1 MTILKLRSLVTHL
14 MQHLTL
20 GQKATLSK
28 TFTEA
33 DIIAFAEASGDHNPV
48 HLDEAYAQT
57 TRFGKRIAHG
67 MLVAGLISAVL
78 GTQLPGPG
86 TIYLGQELSFK
97 APVYIDDTITVE
109 VEVAHVREGKPI
121 ASLTTTCYNQDG
133 KVVIEGKA
141 TVLSPVT

>member
-1 MTILKLRSLVTHL
+1 MPQFKP
-14 MQHLTL
+14 

-33 DIIAFAEASGDHNPV
+33 NVQAFAEASGDKNPV

-57 TRFGKRIAHG
+57 TRFGKRIVHG

-86 TIYLGQELSFK
+86 TIFLGQELSFK
-97 APVYIDDTITVE
+97 APVYIGDTVTAEI
-109 VEVAHVREGKPI
+109 EVAAVREGKSI
-121 ASLTTTCYNQDG
+121 ATLITNCYNQDG
-133 KVVIEGKA
+133 TLVIEGKA
-141 TVLSPVT
+141 TVLFP

>member
-1 MTILKLRSLVTHL
+1 MPQFKP
-14 MQHLTL
+14 

-33 DIIAFAEASGDHNPV
+33 NVQAFAEASGDKNPV

-57 TRFGKRIAHG
+57 TRFGKRIVHG

-86 TIYLGQELSFK
+86 TIFLGQELSFK
-97 APVYIDDTITVE
+97 APVYIGDTVTAEI
-109 VEVAHVREGKPI
+109 EVATVRDGKPI
-121 ASLTTTCYNQDG
+121 VTLKTNCYNQDG
-133 KVVIEGKA
+133 TLVIEGKA
-141 TVLSPVT
+141 IVMYPL

>member
-1 MTILKLRSLVTHL
+1 MPT
-14 MQHLTL
+14 LTP
-20 GQKATLSK
+20 GQKATLTK

-33 DIIAFAEASGDHNPV
+33 DVIAFADASGDHNPV
-48 HLDEAYAQT
+48 HFDEAYAQT

-97 APVYIDDTITVE
+97 APVFLGDTITAVIE
-109 VEVAHVREGKPI
+109 IATVREGKPI
-121 ASLTTTCYNQDG
+121 ATLTTNCYNQDG
-133 KVVIEGKA
+133 TLVIEGKA
-141 TVLSPVT
+141 TVLVP

>member
-1 MTILKLRSLVTHL
+1 MS
-14 MQHLTL
+14 QLTP
-20 GQKATLSK
+20 GQKTTLTK

-33 DIIAFAEASGDHNPV
+33 DVIAFADASGDHNPV
-48 HLDEAYAQT
+48 HLDETYAQT

-97 APVYIDDTITVE
+97 APVFLGDTITAV
-109 VEVAHVREGKPI
+109 VEVANVREGKPI
-121 ASLTTTCYNQDG
+121 ATLTTNCYNQDG
-133 KVVIEGKA
+133 TLVIEGKA
-141 TVLSPVT
+141 TVLVP

>member
-1 MTILKLRSLVTHL
+1 MP
-14 MQHLTL
+14 QLTP
-20 GQKATLSK
+20 GQKATLTK
-28 TFTEA
+28 TFTET
-33 DIIAFAEASGDHNPV
+33 DVIAFAQASGDHNPV

-97 APVYIDDTITVE
+97 APVFLGDTITAE
-109 VEVAHVREGKPI
+109 IEVATVRPGKPI
-121 ASLTTTCYNQDG
+121 ATLTTNCYNQDG
-133 KVVIEGKA
+133 TLVIEGKA
-141 TVLSPVT
+141 TVLIP

>member
-1 MTILKLRSLVTHL
+1 MP
-14 MQHLTL
+14 HLTH
-20 GQKATLSK
+20 GQKATLTK

-33 DIIAFAEASGDHNPV
+33 DILAFAEASGDHNPV

-97 APVYIDDTITVE
+97 APVFIGDTITAAI
-109 VEVAHVREGKPI
+109 EVATVRDSKPI
-121 ASLTTTCYNQDG
+121 ATLTTTCTNQNG
-133 KVVIEGKA
+133 EVVIEGKA
-141 TVLSPVT
+141 VVIYPVGVSE

>member
-1 MTILKLRSLVTHL
+1 MT
-14 MQHLTL
+14 QLTP

-33 DIIAFAEASGDHNPV
+33 DVIAFADASGDKNPV
-48 HLDEAYAQT
+48 HLNESYAQT

-97 APVYIDDTITVE
+97 APVFLGDTVTAVI
-109 VEVAHVREGKPI
+109 EVATVREGKPI
-121 ASLTTTCYNQDG
+121 ATLTTNCYNQDG
-133 KVVIEGKA
+133 GVVIEGKA
-141 TVLSPVT
+141 TVLVP

>member
-1 MTILKLRSLVTHL
+1 MPL
-14 MQHLTL
+14 LTP
-20 GQKATLSK
+20 GQQARLTK

-33 DIIAFAEASGDHNPV
+33 DVTAFAQASGDHNPV

-97 APVYIDDTITVE
+97 APVFLGDTVTAV
-109 VEVAHVREGKPI
+109 VEVAAAREGKPI
-121 ASLTTTCYNQDG
+121 ATLITNCYNQEG
-133 KVVIEGKA
+133 TLVIEGKA
-141 TVLSPVT
+141 TVLFPK

>member
-1 MTILKLRSLVTHL
+1 MPQFKP
-14 MQHLTL
+14 

-33 DIIAFAEASGDHNPV
+33 NVQAFAEASGDKNPV

-57 TRFGKRIAHG
+57 TRFGKRIVHG

-86 TIYLGQELSFK
+86 TIFLGQELSFK
-97 APVYIDDTITVE
+97 APVFIGDTVTAEI
-109 VEVAHVREGKPI
+109 EVAAVREGKSI
-121 ASLTTTCYNQDG
+121 ATLITNCYNQDG
-133 KVVIEGKA
+133 TLVIEGKA
-141 TVLSPVT
+141 TVLFP

>member
-1 MTILKLRSLVTHL
+1 MPQLIP
-14 MQHLTL
+14 

-33 DIIAFAEASGDHNPV
+33 DVIAFADASGDHNPV
-48 HLDEAYAQT
+48 HLDETYAQS

-97 APVYIDDTITVE
+97 APVFLGDTITAVL
-109 VEVAHVREGKPI
+109 EVATVREGKPI
-121 ASLTTTCYNQDG
+121 ATLTTNCYNQDG
-133 KVVIEGKA
+133 TLVIEGKA
-141 TVLSPVT
+141 TVLVP